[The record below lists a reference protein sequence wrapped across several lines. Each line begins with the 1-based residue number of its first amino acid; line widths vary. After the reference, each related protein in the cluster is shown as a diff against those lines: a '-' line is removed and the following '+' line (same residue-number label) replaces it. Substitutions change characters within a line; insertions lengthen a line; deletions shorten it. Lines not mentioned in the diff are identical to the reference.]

1 MKLNNRLCFLAIIAL
16 LFSACKPSAN
26 KHSEAISKIESEV
39 YGNKGSMPPVEKT
52 KELIK
57 LYRQHFLEYPDDTAS
72 AEYLFKAAE
81 LSNYVQ
87 DFNQSVNLYDTVI
100 KHFPNYRRKGDCMFL
115 KAYVYDTH
123 LQRISLAQETYNAFL
138 KAYPSHPLA
147 DDAQMALQY
156 LGKSN
161 EEILQLILKKNQ
173 DSTSQTPAQ
182 ARP

>member
-1 MKLNNRLCFLAIIAL
+1 MKLHHSFFFLAAIAL
-16 LFSACKPSAN
+16 LYSACKPSAS
-26 KHSEAISKIESEV
+26 KHAEAISKIESEI
-39 YGNKGSMPPVEKT
+39 YANKGSMPPVEKT

-57 LYRQHFLEYPDDTAS
+57 LYREHFLKYKDDTAS

-100 KHFPNYRRKGDCMFL
+100 SHFPNYRRKGDCMFL

-123 LQRISLAQETYNAFL
+123 LQRISLAQEAYNAFL
-138 KAYPSHPLA
+138 KAYPTHPLA

-156 LGKSN
+156 LGKTN
-161 EEILQLILKKNQ
+161 EEILQLILKKNA

-182 ARP
+182 AKP

>member
-1 MKLNNRLCFLAIIAL
+1 
-16 LFSACKPSAN
+16 
-26 KHSEAISKIESEV
+26 
-39 YGNKGSMPPVEKT
+39 
-52 KELIK
+52 
-57 LYRQHFLEYPDDTAS
+57 
-72 AEYLFKAAE
+72 
-81 LSNYVQ
+81 
-87 DFNQSVNLYDTVI
+87 
-100 KHFPNYRRKGDCMFL
+100 MFL

-138 KAYPSHPLA
+138 KAYPNHPLA